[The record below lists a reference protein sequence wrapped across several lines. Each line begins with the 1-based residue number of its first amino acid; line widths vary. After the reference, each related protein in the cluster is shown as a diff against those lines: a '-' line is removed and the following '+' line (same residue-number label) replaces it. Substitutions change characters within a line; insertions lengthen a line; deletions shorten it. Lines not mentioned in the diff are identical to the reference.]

1 MDAWETERL
10 YLRRFENTDRDA
22 YYQRIYADPE
32 VMKTLPTGKPMARED
47 FESRV
52 TRLMVDHWRE
62 HGFGPWVVVH
72 KADQALI
79 GHCGLKYW
87 PDSPEV
93 EVFYAL
99 AKPYWGQGLATEGA
113 RASLR
118 YGFEERQLDHII
130 AAAFIDNVASRRVLE
145 KIGMTYTGETTFAG
159 LTVAGYMIR
168 RETYAPPRVRGFSD
182 TMPESKKVC
191 PLSLAP

>member
-1 MDAWETERL
+1 MNGLETERL
-10 YLRRFENTDRDA
+10 YLRRFDDTDRDA

-32 VMKTLPTGKPMARED
+32 VMKTLPAGKPIARED
-47 FESRV
+47 FEKRV
-52 TRLMVDHWRE
+52 DRLMVDHWQR

-72 KADQALI
+72 KADQTLI

-87 PDSPEV
+87 PDSPDV

-118 YGFEERQLDHII
+118 YGFETRRLDHII
-130 AAAFIDNVASRRVLE
+130 AAAFVDNVASRRVLE
-145 KIGMTYTGETTFAG
+145 KIGMIYTGETTFAG
-159 LTVAGYMIR
+159 LTVAGYLIR
-168 RETYAPPRVRGFSD
+168 REAYMLSSSPRIEHV
-182 TMPESKKVC
+182 P
-191 PLSLAP
+191 

>member
-1 MDAWETERL
+1 MHAIETERL
-10 YLRRFENTDRDA
+10 YLRRFEDTDRDA

-32 VMKTLPTGKPMARED
+32 VMRTLPAGKPIARED
-47 FESRV
+47 FDSRV
-52 TRLMVDHWRE
+52 TRLMVDHWCQ

-72 KADQALI
+72 KADQSVI

-87 PDSPEV
+87 PDSLDV

-118 YGFEERQLDHII
+118 YGFEERELDHII
-130 AAAFIDNVASRRVLE
+130 AAAFVDNLASRRVLE
-145 KIGMTYTGETTFAG
+145 KIGMTYTGETMFTG
-159 LTVAGYMIR
+159 LTVAGYRIDR
-168 RETYAPPRVRGFSD
+168 DAYTSASAPEREKYRPTA
-182 TMPESKKVC
+182 
-191 PLSLAP
+191 